1 MSLRD
6 RLLTLLRAP
15 SFTPANEFEIAH
27 RLALKKKERGS
38 LAHEVRMLL
47 KSGEFTRSGN
57 GRIAPRGN
65 AEAPRQHAATPRPIF
80 VPSRQARSM
89 PPPEDK
95 SGSWLPEASP
105 TPRSEPTKPTAANRP
120 GKAVAQRETGKR
132 EERAPQAGRRG
143 RVTPASESKTKPK
156 TRAGS
161 NRSTQHQPQTRQP
174 SQASR
179 KHPADAPRKPESS
192 RQSKPTPPVEKPRKS
207 DSSRKHASSRKAD
220 PARPHPASPK
230 AESARKFESPRKSD
244 SARIVSSP
252 RASDLPRP
260 EKSESETPRLH
271 SGELIGRIQFRAGG
285 SAFVVRE
292 AVAGEPAEPALQIF
306 PEDTGVALP
315 GDRVVAREF
324 PGRKGRRPGEKIG
337 AVIRVLDR
345 ERDTIVG
352 DLRTGRRGFTVQPDD
367 PRFSYEIQVAD
378 PAKSG
383 VTPHPKPG
391 DKVVIQ
397 LGEWLRRDAPLTG
410 RIISRLGR
418 THEPRAE
425 LLGIF
430 LKYNLATQ
438 FPEDVEREA
447 STLPDKVH
455 PREADGRLDYRDKAV
470 FTIDPDDAKDFDDAL
485 SIEELGGGSIRVGI
499 HIADVSSYVRAGTAL
514 DLEAQR
520 RGNSTYLVGVVIP
533 MLPEKLS
540 NGLCSLV
547 EAQDRLC
554 KAVFLTFDPKGRI
567 KETTFENTI
576 IRSRKRLTYKQAYA
590 FIFEDNLDRIRALP
604 LPPKHQTGSTGRA
617 VRDLSDTELRDLQT
631 WIRALWKI
639 AGGLRKDR
647 MAHGSLDLDMPET
660 KIFVD
665 ENGYA
670 DRLEKIEH
678 DESHQLIE
686 EFMLAANEAVARLT
700 RTHKLPSLYRVH
712 DEPDVEKLEEFRGLL
727 GTYEINVGDLSNR
740 AELVRLLP
748 ILNEHPQGYT
758 LRTQLL
764 RSLKKAVYRHTP
776 DGHFGLSKKDYTHFT
791 SPIRRYADLVV
802 HRVFSDYVAKQN
814 TRRSGKPGPAAYDL
828 PRVSRLGEHLSL
840 TEVNSAE
847 AERDSVKVKLLEYFE
862 RELQRTPRT
871 QFAAIITDVRANGF
885 FIELIES
892 MTFGFVP
899 ANALRDDYY
908 ALNNAGDAL
917 VGRKRKRRYEL
928 NQRLPVI
935 VEKVDR
941 YKRLIDFQPLQA

>member
-47 KSGEFTRSGN
+47 KSGEFTRGGN
-57 GRIAPRGN
+57 GRIAPRGKG
-65 AEAPRQHAATPRPIF
+65 EAPRPPASTPRPIF
-80 VPSRQARSM
+80 VPSRRGVSM

-95 SGSWLPEASP
+95 SDSWLPEVSP
-105 TPRSEPTKPTAANRP
+105 PPHSEPKPASAKRP
-120 GKAVAQRETGKR
+120 GKTSSQRESSHHEAVT
-132 EERAPQAGRRG
+132 PQAGRRG
-143 RVTPASESKTKPK
+143 QTGPATHSPKGKPK
-156 TRAGS
+156 VGSGS
-161 NRSTQHQPQTRQP
+161 NRANQNQPPAKPSQGAPHRSAEVSPKLESPRRSDPARQP
-174 SQASR
+174 
-179 KHPADAPRKPESS
+179 E
-192 RQSKPTPPVEKPRKS
+192 
-207 DSSRKHASSRKAD
+207 SSRKAD
-220 PARPHPASPK
+220 SGGKHESSRKKENARPHPSSSKVETNRKFGKPSK
-230 AESARKFESPRKSD
+230 SESARTLKTPPSP
-244 SARIVSSP
+244 
-252 RASDLPRP
+252 DLPRAAKP
-260 EKSESETPRLH
+260 EPETPRLRA
-271 SGELIGRIQFRAGG
+271 GELIGRIQFRAGG

-292 AVAGEPAEPALQIF
+292 AVTGEAAEPALQIF

-315 GDRVVAREF
+315 GDRVIAREF

-337 AVIRVLDR
+337 AVIRVLGR

-352 DLRTGRRGFTVQPDD
+352 DLRTGRRGFIVQPDD
-367 PRFSYEIQVAD
+367 PRFSYEIQVGD

-383 VTPHPKPG
+383 ITPHPKPG

-397 LGEWLRRDAPLTG
+397 LGDWLRRDAPLTG

-447 STLPDKVH
+447 ATLPDKVH
-455 PREADGRLDYRDKAV
+455 PREAEGRLDYRDKAV

-485 SIEELGGGSIRVGI
+485 SLEELGGGSIRVGI
-499 HIADVSSYVRAGTAL
+499 HIADVSSYVRSGTAL

-554 KAVFLTFDPKGRI
+554 KAVFLTFDAKGRI

-590 FIFEDNLDRIRALP
+590 FIFEENIERIRSLP
-604 LPPKHQTGSTGRA
+604 LPAKHQTGSTGRA

-639 AGGLRKDR
+639 AAALRKDR
-647 MAHGSLDLDMPET
+647 MRRGSLDLDMPET

-665 ENGYA
+665 EQGYA

-712 DEPDVEKLEEFRGLL
+712 DDPDPEKLEEFRGLL
-727 GTYEINVGDLSNR
+727 GTYEINVGDLTNR
-740 AELVRLLP
+740 DELVRLLP
-748 ILNEHPQGYT
+748 VLNEHPQGYT

-802 HRVFSDYVAKQN
+802 HRVFADYVAKQN
-814 TRRSGKPGPAAYDL
+814 TRRAGQTGPASYDL

-885 FIELIES
+885 FIELIDS

-908 ALNNAGDAL
+908 SLNNAGDAL
-917 VGRKRKRRYEL
+917 VGRKRKQRYEL
-928 NQRLPVI
+928 NQRLPVT

-941 YKRLIDFQPLQA
+941 YKRLIDFQPVQK